1 MSAYCWT
8 SLSGTHFPL
17 DRLFQYPEP
26 PLSLSVFRFY
36 WEFEIAESHT
46 VSLDF
51 TALTAFCFEF
61 SSRKFWTNLSILCER
76 VLVSSLITN
85 AVMWWIKPRVNK
97 MITWWG
103 IWWSWD
109 RQNLTWSSKSSSRD
123 HFIVTETRGPWKK
136 KAIST
141 DAWEQ
146 WYNYPAGRSLI
157 FLPAIK
163 KVRQEGRGGLFM
175 QATVQYEMPK
185 LFSRQW
191 LFSK

>member
-1 MSAYCWT
+1 MLFGLFTSRGLEMRIENVITCW
-8 SLSGTHFPL
+8 
-17 DRLFQYPEP
+17 
-26 PLSLSVFRFY
+26 
-36 WEFEIAESHT
+36 I
-46 VSLDF
+46 
-51 TALTAFCFEF
+51 LT
-61 SSRKFWTNLSILCER
+61 I
-76 VLVSSLITN
+76 
-85 AVMWWIKPRVNK
+85 MWWIKPRVNK

-141 DAWEQ
+141 DACEQ

-163 KVRQEGRGGLFM
+163 KWGRKEEAG
-175 QATVQYEMPK
+175 
-185 LFSRQW
+185 FSCRLRSNMRCQNCS
-191 LFSK
+191 LDNDYSANN